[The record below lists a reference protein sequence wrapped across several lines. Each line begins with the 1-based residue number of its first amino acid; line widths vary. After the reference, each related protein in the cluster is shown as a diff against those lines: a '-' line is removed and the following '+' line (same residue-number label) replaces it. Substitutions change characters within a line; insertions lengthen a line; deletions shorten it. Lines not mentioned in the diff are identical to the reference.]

1 MTQLSPAEWKRLEAL
16 ATQVGVSPEQVGMVR
31 RRMETNRAHPGHPYT
46 MLIGRPDG
54 GLEVLLAGWIGS
66 EAIQALKQAGE
77 KPLILGRE
85 PEQVR
90 PTLSN
95 WPALTWKPC
104 EPGHL
109 IAWRSPGKPGAD
121 LLAQLGSLGYVDQL
135 VLVTRLGKP
144 LDQVEREMARSLSP
158 LAVTARVLVVGL
170 AGEEPTADDLA
181 EISAYAACPDAP
193 GWLSRRARSRCGGLV
208 RRSSTGSAWSCVRRG
223 TVPGGGC
230 HGCGQPSDR
239 DVPAGD
245 LSPARG
251 PFQPMRTKRRA
262 SPWPP
267 LLPRKQSD

>member
-181 EISAYAACPDAP
+181 EISAYAAAQMRQAGFLGGRDLGAGVWFAVHPLDRPGLVSDVGRSLEVDATAVVSHRT
-193 GWLSRRARSRCGGLV
+193 GMFQQGISHLLADLSSRCEQVQSL
-208 RRSSTGSAWSCVRRG
+208 R
-223 TVPGGGC
+223 
-230 HGCGQPSDR
+230 
-239 DVPAGD
+239 
-245 LSPARG
+245 
-251 PFQPMRTKRRA
+251 
-262 SPWPP
+262 WPP